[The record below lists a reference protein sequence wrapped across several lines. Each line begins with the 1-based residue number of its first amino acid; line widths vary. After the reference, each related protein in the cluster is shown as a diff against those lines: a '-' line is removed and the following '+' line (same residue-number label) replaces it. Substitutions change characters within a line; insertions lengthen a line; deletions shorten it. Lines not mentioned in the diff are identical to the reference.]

1 MTLTTMLSAA
11 ASHNSL
17 NRQAVCCL
25 SSINQTALC
34 HNSTQTVRYNHNNQ
48 TGCCLVTAV
57 KTAALQDRLCQA
69 ACRITAVE
77 TAVHHDRLN
86 QTACQITAVKTAV
99 HHDRL
104 NQTACQIK
112 AVRLAMLCQSSD
124 HRAAVRH
131 NNRQAV
137 PYLNSGH
144 RAAVRHNHPQ
154 RTACQLR
161 AVRDRCP
168 QPGAI
173 PLSCPFVISESLGPA
188 WTIYHQSGEKDNLH

>member
-1 MTLTTMLSAA
+1 
-11 ASHNSL
+11 
-17 NRQAVCCL
+17 
-25 SSINQTALC
+25 
-34 HNSTQTVRYNHNNQ
+34 
-48 TGCCLVTAV
+48 VTAV

-104 NQTACQIK
+104 NQTACQIT
-112 AVRLAMLCQSSD
+112 
-124 HRAAVRH
+124 AVRH